1 MNQNINH
8 VDHVLWVS
16 HLKNQEANVA
26 RLSEL
31 TNQQFDGPVSRPD
44 VGLRVYLSWEGGL
57 EIVAPLDVDTP
68 IANSLRDHLTKKGEG
83 LFGVV
88 FGVPDIDAARAR
100 AERLGYKTGELVEN
114 LGDEPWKD
122 KNVVMKE
129 SVVGEFMNSLFV
141 FGEIV
146 FRDGV
151 FITQKK

>member
-57 EIVAPLDVDTP
+57 EIVAPLVGRYATSMEMAG
-68 IANSLRDHLTKKGEG
+68 ITLTLCRLDSET
-83 LFGVV
+83 
-88 FGVPDIDAARAR
+88 
-100 AERLGYKTGELVEN
+100 ERLLRAPCDCPY
-114 LGDEPWKD
+114 WK
-122 KNVVMKE
+122 N
-129 SVVGEFMNSLFV
+129 
-141 FGEIV
+141 
-146 FRDGV
+146 
-151 FITQKK
+151 